1 MILNLQSA
9 VYNIV
14 TIFEHLGGFIENVL
28 SIDSWLYSE
37 MSSQGSPGGSEGPYV
52 QWVGLL
58 HSTYLLKISLHIL
71 VVNMRGSAW
80 NRTKPYIIMNYWI
93 T

>member
-52 QWVGLL
+52 Q
-58 HSTYLLKISLHIL
+58 
-71 VVNMRGSAW
+71 
-80 NRTKPYIIMNYWI
+80 
-93 T
+93 